1 MNKAV
6 KVARFDKTGG
16 SDVLRIE
23 EIQLSRLR
31 ANEVLVRVQAL
42 TISRPD
48 LFWRQGIYFE
58 DPNYRRKSAMTPQ
71 ALLSR

>member
-6 KVARFDKTGG
+6 KVVRFDKTGG

-48 LFWRQGIYFE
+48 LFWRQGIYS
-58 DPNYRRKSAMTPQ
+58 KSK
-71 ALLSR
+71 LHSNRSREEIRI